1 MSIFDDVI
9 PTLITDTPAQGRE
22 LAIMIAR
29 KTIASIQTDPDT
41 RAGLRYDY
49 ATDTAKLMQASQ
61 IVAIE
66 FQTIAA
72 ANDYSRP

>member
-9 PTLITDTPAQGRE
+9 PTLVTDTPAQGRE
-22 LAIMIAR
+22 LAITLAR
-29 KTIASIQTDPDT
+29 KTIASIQTDADA
-41 RAGLRYDY
+41 RASLRDDY
-49 ATDTAKLMQASQ
+49 ASDTTKLMSAAQ

-72 ANDYSRP
+72 ANNYWR